1 MTRTG
6 ECSWPPW
13 ERFARKTGWQIHSF
27 CLMSNHFHVVMETPS
42 ANLVEGMKWFLGVYT
57 RRFNRRK
64 KPMTISLTDTFF
76 LFHQKPGMDLPI
88 GFLAGLAQCFQ
99 EQLAVFVRAENRLA
113 MVAPIHDMVDGAG
126 ILDSDFSGHAH
137 RVRRRAERSLRTA
150 PFKA

>member
-1 MTRTG
+1 MNRGDHQERIFADDADRRVFLATLG
-6 ECSWPPW
+6 EVCQ
-13 ERFARKTGWQIHSF
+13 KTGWQIHSF

-99 EQLAVFVRAENRLA
+99 EQLAVFVRAENWLL
-113 MVAPIHDMVDGAG
+113 MVAPIHDVVDGAG
-126 ILDSDFSGHAH
+126 IL
-137 RVRRRAERSLRTA
+137 
-150 PFKA
+150 